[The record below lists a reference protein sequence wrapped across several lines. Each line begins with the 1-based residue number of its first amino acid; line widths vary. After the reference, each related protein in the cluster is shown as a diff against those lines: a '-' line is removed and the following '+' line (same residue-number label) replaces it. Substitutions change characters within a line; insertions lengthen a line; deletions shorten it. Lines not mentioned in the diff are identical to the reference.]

1 MTGHLA
7 STPTCFD
14 WTALGIKIMPRG
26 FYDHLTVLEMHVHWS
41 FFYFAFIFF
50 FQWICTKIG
59 CAAKRPRG
67 IWICSTWSEMYVY
80 LRNILRIRKW
90 NTRISWQN
98 TKWTYYTQRK
108 VSHWSQILSSIFFLQ
123 PRLWGIALQT
133 CHLVQFPLVQ
143 FTRSPDFLF
152 CSFFF
157 GLKNIFLCGIVNLK
171 RIAKF
176 LESPLSLPW
185 ERLIA
190 ISQALKWISN
200 AVFW

>member
-14 WTALGIKIMPRG
+14 WTA
-26 FYDHLTVLEMHVHWS
+26 S
-41 FFYFAFIFF
+41 FKNKDNAERLLRSFDSIRNACSLIIFLFCVYF

-59 CAAKRPRG
+59 RAAKRPRG

-80 LRNILRIRKW
+80 LRKYFKNEKVKHTNLM
-90 NTRISWQN
+90 TE
-98 TKWTYYTQRK
+98 YYVLHTEK
-108 VSHWSQILSSIFFLQ
+108 NFTLIPDFVFHFFFQ

-152 CSFFF
+152 CSFF

-200 AVFW
+200 AVFL

>member
-1 MTGHLA
+1 
-7 STPTCFD
+7 
-14 WTALGIKIMPRG
+14 MPRG
-26 FYDHLTVLEMHVHWS
+26 YYDHLTVLEMHAHWS
-41 FFYFAFIFF
+41 FFYFAFIYF

-59 CAAKRPRG
+59 RAAKRPRG
-67 IWICSTWSEMYVY
+67 IWICSTWSEMYVF
-80 LRNILRIRKW
+80 LRNILKNKKVKHTNLMTEYMDIL
-90 NTRISWQN
+90 QN
-98 TKWTYYTQRK
+98 FHIVPRFC
-108 VSHWSQILSSIFFLQ
+108 LPFFFQ

-133 CHLVQFPLVQ
+133 CHWVQFPYVQ

-152 CSFFF
+152 CFFF

-200 AVFW
+200 ADFW